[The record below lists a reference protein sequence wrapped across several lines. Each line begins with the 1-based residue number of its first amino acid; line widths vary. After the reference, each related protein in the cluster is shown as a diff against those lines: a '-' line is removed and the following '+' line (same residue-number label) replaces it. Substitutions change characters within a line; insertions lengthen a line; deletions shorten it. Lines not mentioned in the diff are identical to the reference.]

1 MDIVQKLID
10 LGICEGGPADILMSS
25 KKQIALINDFG
36 IDLKAPNNGHHV
48 FSTPVM
54 GFSSNPNLGGTS
66 LQIGVFNL
74 LQFRKLIPL
83 LPSFDESRPDRL
95 VIGLYSLSEE
105 LYDLEA
111 LVKLYKVDQV
121 YAEFNNMPD
130 ASKVAQ
136 QVFME
141 EFERKKAVARK
152 ASASKSD
159 FDATSDGTDTNI
171 LVEEVCDEELMK
183 LFTNK

>member
-1 MDIVQKLID
+1 M
-10 LGICEGGPADILMSS
+10 
-25 KKQIALINDFG
+25 
-36 IDLKAPNNGHHV
+36 
-48 FSTPVM
+48 
-54 GFSSNPNLGGTS
+54 
-66 LQIGVFNL
+66 
-74 LQFRKLIPL
+74 
-83 LPSFDESRPDRL
+83 
-95 VIGLYSLSEE
+95 
-105 LYDLEA
+105 
-111 LVKLYKVDQV
+111 KLYKVDQV

-159 FDATSDGTDTNI
+159 FDATSDGTDTSI